1 VVQFASHSHAGRVHD
16 NNEDS
21 IGADIGR
28 GLWLVADGMGG
39 HASGEVASAIV
50 RDTLLKQIDLPL
62 TEAVLAA
69 HRAVAQ
75 SAEAQD
81 GRYRG
86 MGSTVVAFV
95 LHGNVAEVVWVGDSR
110 AYLWRHDGLQRVSRD
125 HSYVELLRES
135 SAMTEAEVRAHPQR
149 NLVTQTLGHGSPVPG
164 SVHVDLRPRDW
175 LMLCSDGLNDEL
187 ADEEIAALLRRSR
200 APDDAVLQLVDA
212 ALAKGGRDNISVV
225 IVAVSNDDLPGRW
238 YRFWRHLRRQVW
250 FPAALGGIGALLL
263 GTLIVL
269 WFKSL

>member
-16 NNEDS
+16 DNEDS
-21 IGADIGR
+21 IGSDISH

-50 RDTLLKQIDLPL
+50 RDTLLQQVDLPL

-69 HRAVAQ
+69 HRAVAEHAD
-75 SAEAQD
+75 SDA

-86 MGSTVVAFV
+86 MGSTVVALA
-95 LHGNVAEVVWVGDSR
+95 LHSGDAEVVWVGDSR
-110 AYLWRHDGLQRVSRD
+110 AYLWRRDSLQRVSRD

-135 SAMTEAEVRAHPQR
+135 SAMTEAEVRVHPQR

-164 SVHVDLRPRDW
+164 SAHVELRPRDW

-187 ADEEIAALLRRSR
+187 ADEEIAALLRGSR
-200 APDDAVLQLVDA
+200 APADAVIQLVDA

-225 IVAVSNDDLPGRW
+225 IVAVSNDDLPRHRH
-238 YRFWRHLRRQVW
+238 RFWQYLRGQVW
-250 FPAALGGIGALLL
+250 FPAALGGIGALVL
-263 GTLIVL
+263 GTLIML
-269 WFKSL
+269 WFKSA